1 MTESTPHEEPLIPD
15 EVLPPEHQVPT
26 QDSLLRRLESAFGP
40 IIAGLLIDVIDL
52 STFGTFGI
60 FSGMLLGGMLAYW
73 ICAIYAIPVKQRWIW
88 VLLAG
93 IYCTIP
99 MTEFIPIATI
109 AGAYVRYIHPPTLKK
124 EEACAEDTP

>member
-1 MTESTPHEEPLIPD
+1 MKDSNQHSELLTPD
-15 EVLPPEHQVPT
+15 EILPSEAEPT
-26 QDSLLRRLESAFGP
+26 THDSLLRRLESAFGP
-40 IIAGLLIDVIDL
+40 IIAGLLIDVMDL
-52 STFGTFGI
+52 STFGIFGI
-60 FSGMLLGGMLAYW
+60 ASGMVLGGILAWW
-73 ICAIYAIPVKQRWIW
+73 ICAIYAIPTKQRWIW

-109 AGAYVRYIHPPTLKK
+109 AGAYVRYTHPPVLEK